1 MEQAEGNNKI
11 VLKILSTLLVMYI
24 LTGAALFLLA
34 FLLYKMEL
42 TENIVTIGIMVIYVV
57 SGLVGGIIIGKRM
70 KTRRFLWGILI
81 GGAYFVVLL
90 IGFPAD
96 ESGNFRRWTA
106 CWHDI
111 DHVHGSRDDRR
122 DGELSKKSSSHAL
135 FTKYIFSA
143 FALLHSFFSHKTA
156 RPSSLCIQITPHANM
171 IVICDTCDE

>member
-1 MEQAEGNNKI
+1 MGNKKVKKAETVIGGSKMERAEGNNKI

-90 IGFPAD
+90 IGSLLMNQGI
-96 ESGNFRRWTA
+96 SG
-106 CWHDI
+106 DGL
-111 DHVHGSRDDRR
+111 HVGMTLIMCM
-122 DGELSKKSSSHAL
+122 GAG
-135 FTKYIFSA
+135 
-143 FALLHSFFSHKTA
+143 
-156 RPSSLCIQITPHANM
+156 M
-171 IVICDTCDE
+171 IGGMVS

>member
-90 IGFPAD
+90 IGSLLMNQGI
-96 ESGNFRRWTA
+96 SG
-106 CWHDI
+106 DGL
-111 DHVHGSRDDRR
+111 HVGMTLIMCMGAGMIGGN
-122 DGELSKKSSSHAL
+122 GELSKKSSSHAL
-135 FTKYIFSA
+135 FTKRIFSA
-143 FALLHSFFSHKTA
+143 FALLHSFFCS
-156 RPSSLCIQITPHANM
+156 
-171 IVICDTCDE
+171 

>member
-1 MEQAEGNNKI
+1 MENKKVKKAETVIGGRKMEQAEGNNKI

-90 IGFPAD
+90 IGSLLMNQGI
-96 ESGNFRRWTA
+96 SG
-106 CWHDI
+106 DGL
-111 DHVHGSRDDRR
+111 HVGMTLIMCM
-122 DGELSKKSSSHAL
+122 GAG
-135 FTKYIFSA
+135 
-143 FALLHSFFSHKTA
+143 
-156 RPSSLCIQITPHANM
+156 M
-171 IVICDTCDE
+171 IGGMVS

>member
-24 LTGAALFLLA
+24 LTGAALFLLV

-70 KTRRFLWGILI
+70 NTRRFLGGILI

-90 IGFPAD
+90 IGSLLMNQGI
-96 ESGNFRRWTA
+96 SG
-106 CWHDI
+106 
-111 DHVHGSRDDRR
+111 
-122 DGELSKKSSSHAL
+122 DGLHAGMTL
-135 FTKYIFSA
+135 IMCMGA
-143 FALLHSFFSHKTA
+143 G
-156 RPSSLCIQITPHANM
+156 M
-171 IVICDTCDE
+171 IGGMVS